1 MSTRRRH
8 RTSTTQPELPLSS
21 PPAPT
26 DGRRPGDW
34 HLDEVTR
41 RLGRD
46 GVAAARALLRASD
59 GTDDRRRPGGEHQRS
74 GRAA

>member
-1 MSTRRRH
+1 MSTRHRH
-8 RTSTTQPELPLSS
+8 RTSTTQPELPLAS
-21 PPAPT
+21 PTGPT

-46 GVAAARALLRASD
+46 GVAAARALLRGSD
-59 GTDDRRRPGGEHQRS
+59 GADGPKRAEGDHRRT

>member
-1 MSTRRRH
+1 MSTRHRP
-8 RTSTTQPELPLSS
+8 RTSTTQPELPLAS

-46 GVAAARALLRASD
+46 GVAAARALLGESG
-59 GTDDRRRPGGEHQRS
+59 GTDGRKRPEGERQRT